1 MWLRARATART
12 CSRPSFR
19 TVGLGLARGVWNGRA
34 ALFVTADFGCL
45 TRAAGTKFT
54 RLSGFG
60 PSRNRR
66 ARPDNGLCMS
76 DFQVKRII
84 LPSGKAVEIVYL
96 QSAPGA
102 TRLARRDARSP
113 RRSSC
118 VPSATA
124 SSSTRL
130 AWHELSPGRWEIERR
145 CPECEWERPGVHGEA
160 DVQRYDA
167 LLNEGTDALIEHVEQ
182 LAHDNMAAE
191 IERFVAALRDDHI
204 TPFDF

>member
-1 MWLRARATART
+1 
-12 CSRPSFR
+12 
-19 TVGLGLARGVWNGRA
+19 
-34 ALFVTADFGCL
+34 
-45 TRAAGTKFT
+45 
-54 RLSGFG
+54 
-60 PSRNRR
+60 
-66 ARPDNGLCMS
+66 MS

-96 QSAPGA
+96 QSAPAGA
-102 TRLARRDARSP
+102 ASEDEALAP
-113 RRSSC
+113 
-118 VPSATA
+118 TA
-124 SSSTRL
+124 ALELCPECESELVHPL

-145 CPECEWERPGVHGEA
+145 CPDCEWASTGVHGEA

-167 LLNEGTDALIEHVEQ
+167 LLNEGTDTLIERVEQ

>member
-1 MWLRARATART
+1 
-12 CSRPSFR
+12 
-19 TVGLGLARGVWNGRA
+19 
-34 ALFVTADFGCL
+34 
-45 TRAAGTKFT
+45 
-54 RLSGFG
+54 
-60 PSRNRR
+60 
-66 ARPDNGLCMS
+66 MS

-102 TRLARRDARSP
+102 TASNDETLSRRGARVVSRVRRRAGASAGLARA
-113 RRSSC
+113 
-118 VPSATA
+118 V
-124 SSSTRL
+124 
-130 AWHELSPGRWEIERR
+130 PGRWEIERR
-145 CPECEWERPGVHGEA
+145 CPECEWETTGVHGEA

>member
-1 MWLRARATART
+1 MTEPRGEVP
-12 CSRPSFR
+12 PSEW
-19 TVGLGLARGVWNGRA
+19 VWPLKESLAQ
-34 ALFVTADFGCL
+34 
-45 TRAAGTKFT
+45 
-54 RLSGFG
+54 
-60 PSRNRR
+60 
-66 ARPDNGLCMS
+66 PDNGLCMS

-102 TRLARRDARSP
+102 P
-113 RRSSC
+113 
-118 VPSATA
+118 A
-124 SSSTRL
+124 SSEENLVAAALELCPECDGELVHPT

-145 CPECEWERPGVHGEA
+145 CPECEWESTGVHGEA

-167 LLNEGTDALIEHVEQ
+167 LLNEGTDSLIEHVEQ